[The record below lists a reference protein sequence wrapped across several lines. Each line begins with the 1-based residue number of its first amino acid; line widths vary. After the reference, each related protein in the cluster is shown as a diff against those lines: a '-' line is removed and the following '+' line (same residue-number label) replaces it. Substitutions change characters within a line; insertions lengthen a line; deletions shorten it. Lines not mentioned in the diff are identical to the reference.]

1 MTVFP
6 APAFEPDHPLPPP
19 PDDSPY
25 DASRWDRDLL
35 LTRAR
40 QTPAHSPEARTT
52 WLELGLL
59 CGERLADGLDPAQA
73 EYDHALARAALER
86 GLGQGLAHGGPPADR
101 AARGH
106 LVLAELLL
114 EADGEPPPSEVDRA
128 EALVAAVDGL
138 PAGSVEDE
146 VAWGARLHL
155 ADIAALRWHRTGSEG
170 HRAQATAR
178 YTTALRGQPPL
189 PPPLAAATH
198 AALADLIADRA
209 MAERDVPQLA
219 AAAEH
224 FAQAVTPDTE
234 PGERARLTGG
244 RGITL
249 LEQGQ
254 LTGDAALLRRAET
267 ALSTAAALAW
277 ELAGDP
283 AGEQPPEPPGED
295 GFSWTERARRSDV
308 LAAVAAVLAWRLDEA
323 AEPAHALVPRVR
335 SLAASPGHL
344 AAAEPDELS
353 TLAVLLLDHLTPAAA
368 DTEERE
374 RAFRMLREA
383 ARRWDPDRGDA
394 HVPQLMLATRAL
406 DLSGNRPA
414 ELLACSRYAARVLEL
429 TSEPGPVLSAHLLR
443 AVVAAGLLEGGGNTA
458 DPRAADVRKAATA
471 GTDAS
476 ADPARWA
483 ATVER
488 LVGPTEAVG
497 ELFRRWQQCAGRDS
511 HHAGHARALLRHLYI
526 LDPTRK
532 LLTQDR
538 VQALVD
544 AAVPQAGEPLWR
556 PHLPVAAALG
566 HYGALQAGP
575 LLTQAAQAM
584 EAALQTASSRVM
596 SPVQTEAT
604 AGSAACLRALH
615 GLMNGG
621 YDDVEAGLRELE
633 AVGRRLEAIPAAD
646 RDGLPDYAAMARM
659 LSVLTF
665 SRAESSPQERAEVIT
680 AMNPRDIGLHGDHPA
695 WQALTSALSRSRSPE
710 GDTPSPGAASS
721 AREIILSTSGMPPL
735 QRGSW
740 LLLAGTARASE
751 ATASGDRAVRRDAT
765 TLLLAAREAAS
776 RGDEIWLGSGTFLCL
791 LGCQD
796 AVLGRPWSRRRRL
809 DEAIGYMEE
818 VYRECR
824 GPEHPWRGRSGLLL
838 AKALRLRGEQAL
850 GDRAAGRRVAAEAL
864 RATAYAVLLQSGTAD
879 AASAAT
885 EATAAARTVARWCLA
900 DGVPAEAVTALD
912 ACRGLV
918 LHAATTARTVDRRLS
933 EAGHGALADRWS
945 RAVAHGGSAPT
956 ALRREVLDVLLGL
969 DGSAADRL
977 LSPPS
982 VPGIAAALRALGRDA
997 LVYLLPAAATGFAG
1011 DAAGAAI
1018 AVASDGRVTVVP
1030 LPGLRE
1036 EAEPLRA
1043 YVEHLEP
1050 TGAAPSRGPG
1060 SPVATAPSGPPG
1072 FPFSTA
1078 FDPLAAFDTLATA
1091 TRRHVPQRNLGG
1103 PPGRRTGTLPQRLDR
1118 LTAWAWDAV
1127 VAPLSGALGRSLP
1140 TGRTPRLVLIPMGEL
1155 SAVPWHAA
1163 WSSEGDGRRYALR
1176 TVEFTYSASA
1186 RLLCEVAARPARART
1201 DAALVVGDPT
1211 GDLPFAGREA
1221 LAVRDA
1227 YYPRAVFLGREDTGG
1242 SERAAR
1248 PAELLRWIRSG
1259 AGRGGTLHLACH
1271 ATVVG
1276 GARSSAALILH
1287 EGTLSAEDLTESVG
1301 GSDGGT
1307 HPDLVLLAA
1316 CRSHVSGRGANE
1328 AYTLATA
1335 FLTAG
1340 ARSVIGSLWPVPDAA
1355 TSLLMFMTHHYLRV
1369 EGRQPAEALR
1379 LAQLWMLDPDRALPT
1394 GTPPGLARLVPR
1406 IVPDDLSAWAGFIA
1420 TGH

>member
-40 QTPAHSPEARTT
+40 QTPAHSPEASTN

-59 CGERLADGLDPAQA
+59 CGERLAKGLDPAQA

-86 GLGQGLAHGGPPADR
+86 GLGQGLAHGGPPVDR

-114 EADGEPPPSEVDRA
+114 EADGEPPPTEVDRA

-189 PPPLAAATH
+189 PPLLAAATH

-209 MAERDVPQLA
+209 MAERDIPQLA

-224 FAQAVTPDTE
+224 FARAVTPDTE
-234 PGERARLTGG
+234 PGERARLTGA

-254 LTGDAALLRRAET
+254 LTGDTTLLRRAET

-277 ELAGDP
+277 ELAEDP
-283 AGEQPPEPPGED
+283 GMAQPPEPPGED

-308 LAAVAAVLAWRLDEA
+308 LAAVAAVLAWRMDGE
-323 AEPAHALVPRVR
+323 AEPAHALVPGVR
-335 SLAASPGHL
+335 SLVTSPGHL
-344 AAAEPDELS
+344 AEAEPDELT
-353 TLAVLLLDHLTPAAA
+353 TLAVFLLDHLTPAAA
-368 DTEERE
+368 DAEERE
-374 RAFRMLREA
+374 HAFRVLREA
-383 ARRWDPDRGDA
+383 AGRWGPDRDNA
-394 HVPQLMLATRAL
+394 HAPHLMLATRVL
-406 DLSGNRPA
+406 NLSAGRPA
-414 ELLACSRYAARVLEL
+414 ELLATSRHASRVLEL
-429 TSEPGPVLSAHLLR
+429 TSDPDPVLAAHLLR
-443 AVVAAGLLEGGGNTA
+443 AVAHATLLEAGGNTA

-471 GTDAS
+471 GTGAS

-488 LVGPTEAVG
+488 LVGPTETVG
-497 ELFRRWQQCAGRDS
+497 ELFRRWQQGTGRDG
-511 HHAGHARALLRHLYI
+511 HHAGRARFLLRHASV

-532 LLTQDR
+532 VLTEDR
-538 VQALVD
+538 IRALVD
-544 AAVPQAGEPLWR
+544 AGGPRAGEPSR
-556 PHLPVAAALG
+556 HSHLALGAALG
-566 HYGALQAGP
+566 HYGALHTGP
-575 LLTQAAQAM
+575 LLAQAAEAA
-584 EAALQTASSRVM
+584 EAALRDDPQRGMSAAQTAGVAGM
-596 SPVQTEAT
+596 AAT
-604 AGSAACLRALH
+604 LRTLH

-621 YDDVEAGLRELE
+621 YDDIDAGVRELE
-633 AVGRRLEAIPAAD
+633 ALGRRLEAIPAAE
-646 RDGLPDYAAMARM
+646 RAGLPDPAALQRLMDIVR
-659 LSVLTF
+659 LY
-665 SRAESSPQERAEVIT
+665 RAESSPQERVAAIA
-680 AMNPRDIGLHGDHPA
+680 AMDPRDIGLHGDHPA
-695 WQALTSALSRSRSPE
+695 WHALTAALRRSRSPE
-710 GDTPSPGAASS
+710 GAPPSPGAAPS
-721 AREIILSTSGMPPL
+721 AREIILSTAGMPPL
-735 QRGSW
+735 QRASW
-740 LLLAGTARASE
+740 LLLAGTARVSE
-751 ATASGDRAVRRDAT
+751 ATASGDRAARRDVT
-765 TLLLAAREAAS
+765 TLILAARETAT
-776 RGDEIWLGSGTFLCL
+776 RGDDVWLAGGML
-791 LGCQD
+791 LGFAGCQD

-809 DEAIGYMEE
+809 DEAIGHLEE

-838 AKALRLRGEQAL
+838 AKALRLRGEQAQ

-885 EATAAARTVARWCLA
+885 EATDAARTVARWCLA
-900 DGVPAEAVTALD
+900 DGFPAEAVTALD
-912 ACRGLV
+912 SCRGLV

-933 EAGHGALADRWS
+933 EAGHDALADRWS
-945 RAVAHGGSAPT
+945 QAVAHGGSAPT
-956 ALRREVLDVLLGL
+956 ALRREVLDVLLSL

-982 VPGIAAALRALGRDA
+982 VPEIAAALRALGRDA
-997 LVYLLPAAATGFAG
+997 LVYLLPAAATGSAG

-1050 TGAAPSRGPG
+1050 TGAAPSRGLG

-1078 FDPLAAFDTLATA
+1078 FDPLTAFDTLATA
-1091 TRRHVPQRNLGG
+1091 TRRPVPERNLGG

-1140 TGRTPRLVLIPMGEL
+1140 TGRTPRLVLIPMGES

-1163 WSSEGDGRRYALR
+1163 WCAEGDGRRYALR